1 MKRKRTL
8 ADLVPPGAKFKR
20 DLGLLALWFALFVL
34 LGSFL
39 IFVIRSENARSS
51 MRTCWAA
58 GCCETARRST
68 RLRRS

>member
-20 DLGLLALWFALFVL
+20 DLGLLALWVALFEL

-39 IFVIRSENARSS
+39 LFVFRCENARNK
-51 MRTCWAA
+51 
-58 GCCETARRST
+58 EEKPQ
-68 RLRRS
+68 

>member
-34 LGSFL
+34 LDACHKSPPY
-39 IFVIRSENARSS
+39 IFCSIFQSS
-51 MRTCWAA
+51 
-58 GCCETARRST
+58 
-68 RLRRS
+68 